1 MRIRLAFA
9 ASLLA
14 LAACQPSTETAKPAA
29 TPEAAAPVATAA
41 AGCAASLHLDWPS
54 DLKADATVTG
64 PACDTAAVLLV
75 VRDKAQKP
83 LLVWS
88 AATADVFGLYDKT
101 DASGMQAGLK
111 EWLDQGEG
119 PLELSS
125 TLPEWKAGAMMPGE
139 GSEFPF
145 YQDEGLDRDAYEAI
159 RKAALPTIAFA
170 QGHESSAV
178 YLLRDG
184 ALESIG
190 LQTFPG

>member
-1 MRIRLAFA
+1 MRIRFALA

-14 LAACQPSTETAKPAA
+14 LAACQPTNTEAPKPAETA
-29 TPEAAAPVATAA
+29 APPTTAAA
-41 AGCAASLHLDWPS
+41 AGCAASLQLDWPS
-54 DLKADATVTG
+54 DLKADATVSG
-64 PACDTAAVLLV
+64 PACGTAAVLLV

-101 DASGMQAGLK
+101 DAAGMQAGLK

-159 RKAALPTIAFA
+159 RKAALPTISFA

-184 ALESIG
+184 ALESVG
-190 LQTFPG
+190 VQTFPG